1 MSGIGWCQFH
11 RQGEI
16 YWWLVGTGQV
26 QRRRPEGFT
35 ARPGGISILAAVGLW
50 RGLLSTLQTDIETSC
65 RMGGLHI
72 SGSKRVSFD
81 GTLSIE
87 RQARKVQR
95 LRNEAAAGEL
105 VCNWNLVLEPRST
118 SWMVRPSVPRRHESA
133 SSVTKTRPGE
143 ISKWIKLTERKC
155 LEQRD
160 RTDWSACPETALVD
174 DRVGECGTRRFR

>member
-1 MSGIGWCQFH
+1 MAGGHQPSPVAPPRGVH
-11 RQGEI
+11 RQA
-16 YWWLVGTGQV
+16 
-26 QRRRPEGFT
+26 RAGF
-35 ARPGGISILAAVGLW
+35 SILAAVGLW

-105 VCNWNLVLEPRST
+105 VVQLELGTGTAIDIVDGETKRA
-118 SWMVRPSVPRRHESA
+118 RRHESA
-133 SSVTKTRPGE
+133 SSVTKTRPE
-143 ISKWIKLTERKC
+143 KASKWIKLTDRKC

-174 DRVGECGTRRFR
+174 DRVGAVDS